1 MCREMYQD
9 IQKLIAST
17 NLFLKKKA
25 TVAAIRIIRKVPD
38 MVDEF
43 ARLVE
48 GLLAERNH
56 GVQLATFALMREIL
70 QIEPSYK
77 GKFNKLIPTIIKAHK
92 QLLSGGYTPDYDISG
107 VLDPFLQVSI
117 LHVLRLLGEQNA
129 DASEEMYD
137 LLTQLASNPDSGK
150 TATNAI
156 LYECA
161 RTIVSVESSAA
172 LKTLGIN
179 ILGKFLANKDSNTRY
194 VALELLKKVVRLDY
208 DAVQR
213 HKATILDCVKEKD
226 ISIRKGALD
235 LLSQLVNKSNVKS
248 VVKEILNI
256 IIVAESEFQVDL
268 AGTICW
274 ATEKYAPSVR
284 WQIDTTIKVLTLA
297 GSHVKDEH
305 IYNLIHVITASPAQ
319 CAYSVH
325 SAYLALKENLK
336 QEGLVLFAM
345 WMIGEFGHLLGKS
358 YNDSENTLTAPA
370 VPAEEILE
378 TIESIIKNPKTSS
391 KIRDYALTA
400 LIKLSVKLS
409 GECLE
414 RINELIVTQMN
425 WPVSEVQQRSVGYAA
440 LMDAKFKEKRRKIL
454 EPIPLSRKAE
464 AMTRERPSAE
474 DNEEPDEGLLYTPE
488 RNDVKQPTN
497 SFNLLYDQ
505 PEPIEEHKEN
515 PKATLN
521 LLEDIFSN
529 IGTNEPA
536 PVVQSSNTMPS
547 QPATNPDDVFFIL
560 TVLAFGCILY

>member
-1 MCREMYQD
+1 MYQD
-9 IQKLIAST
+9 IQKLVAST

-25 TVAAIRIIRKVPD
+25 TLAAVRIIRKVPD
-38 MVDEF
+38 MVEEF
-43 ARLVE
+43 AKLVDS
-48 GLLAERNH
+48 LLQERNH

-70 QIEPSYK
+70 QIDPSYK
-77 GKFNKLIPTIIKAHK
+77 AKFRKLVPNLIKAHK

-117 LHVLRLLGEQNA
+117 LHVLRLLGEQDA

-194 VALELLKKVVRLDY
+194 VALELLKKVVSLDY

-235 LLSQLVNKSNVKS
+235 LLSQLVNKGNVKS

-256 IIVAESEFQVDL
+256 IIVADPEFQVDL
-268 AGTICW
+268 AATICW

-284 WQIDTTIKVLTLA
+284 WQIDTIIKVLTLA

-305 IYNLIHVITASPAQ
+305 VYNLIHVITASPSQ

-345 WMIGEFGHLLGKS
+345 WMIGEFGHLLRKPYS
-358 YNDSENTLTAPA
+358 DNTLSADA
-370 VPAEEILE
+370 VQPDEMLGIIE
-378 TIESIIKNPKTSS
+378 TIIKNPKTSS

-400 LIKLSVKLS
+400 LIKLSVKLP
-409 GECLE
+409 GDFLE
-414 RINELIVTQMN
+414 RINELIVSQMN
-425 WPVSEVQQRSVGYAA
+425 WPVSEVQQRSLEYAA
-440 LMDAKFKEKRRKIL
+440 LMDAKFKDKRRQIL

-464 AMTRERPSAE
+464 ELARGKVSEDDVDGMGDVASMMPGQSEAKPST
-474 DNEEPDEGLLYTPE
+474 DIMDIL
-488 RNDVKQPTN
+488 N
-497 SFNLLYDQ
+497 SE
-505 PEPIEEHKEN
+505 PEPVVERREN
-515 PKATLN
+515 PKATI
-521 LLEDIFSN
+521 DILDEVFNSM
-529 IGTNEPA
+529 GGNEAPA
-536 PVVQSSNTMPS
+536 PAASIDLFEEQKSTPPPSQTAPAPSSN
-547 QPATNPDDVFFIL
+547 
-560 TVLAFGCILY
+560 VLLPCTR